1 MRALITGA
9 TGTIG
14 QRLSASL
21 GPDTTPLRRAERPG
35 GEAAAWDGLHAPSS
49 APFEGLDAVFH
60 LAGEPVAEGR
70 WTTEKK
76 RRILESRTL
85 GTRAIVEAI
94 GRTARRPRVLVCAS
108 AVGFYGD
115 RGDEPLTE
123 ASPAGEGFLSDV
135 CVAWEEEALEAERR
149 FGVRTVTLRIGI
161 VLSPTGGA
169 LARLRPIF
177 GAGLGGRLGDGLGWM
192 PWVHVDDVV
201 GLMLHAATTPTL
213 HGAVNA
219 VAPCAVQNAEF
230 TRALGRTLRRPTV
243 LPVPTLA
250 LRVAF
255 GELAQVL
262 LASQR
267 VAPERALASGFRFA
281 HARLDGA
288 LADVLHKAEAPS
300 ARAPLLAEGAR

>member
-14 QRLSASL
+14 RRLAASL
-21 GPDTTPLRRAERPG
+21 GSGATPLRRAARPS
-35 GEAAAWDGLHAPSS
+35 AAAAEWDGVHPPSS

-76 RRILESRTL
+76 RRILESRTV

-94 GRTARRPRVLVCAS
+94 GRTTRRPRVLVCAS

-115 RGDEPLTE
+115 RGDEALTE
-123 ASPAGEGFLSDV
+123 AAAPGEGFLSDV
-135 CVAWEEEALEAERR
+135 CVAWEQEALEAERR

-177 GAGLGGRLGDGLGWM
+177 GAGLGGRLGDGQGWM

-201 GLMLHAATTPTL
+201 GLLEHAATTPTL
-213 HGAVNA
+213 RGAVNA
-219 VAPCAVQNAEF
+219 VAPGVVRNAEF
-230 TRALGRTLRRPTV
+230 TRALGRALRRPAL
-243 LPVPTLA
+243 LPVPAMA

-255 GELAQVL
+255 GELAEVL

-267 VAPERALASGFRFA
+267 VAPDRALVSGFRFA
-281 HARLDGA
+281 HPQLDEA
-288 LADVLHKAEAPS
+288 LADVLHEAKAPVAREAM
-300 ARAPLLAEGAR
+300 LAEGAP

>member
-1 MRALITGA
+1 MRALVTGA

-14 QRLSASL
+14 QRLAASL
-21 GPDTTPLRRAERPG
+21 GPGTTLLRRAPSAVG
-35 GEAAAWDGLHAPSS
+35 QDATWDGLHAPSS

-70 WTTEKK
+70 WTAEKK
-76 RRILESRTL
+76 RRILESRTR

-94 GRTARRPRVLVCAS
+94 GQSTRRPRVLVCAS

-123 ASPAGEGFLSDV
+123 ESPPGEGFLSDV

-149 FGVRTVTLRIGI
+149 FGVRTVVLRIGI

-177 GAGLGGRLGDGLGWM
+177 RAGLGGRLGDGLGWM
-192 PWVHVDDVV
+192 PWIHLDDVV
-201 GLMLHAATTPTL
+201 GLLLHAATTPTL

-219 VAPCAVQNAEF
+219 VSPGSVQNAEL
-230 TRALGRTLRRPTV
+230 TRALGRALRRPTP
-243 LPVPTLA
+243 LPVPALA
-250 LRVAF
+250 LRLAF
-255 GELAQVL
+255 GELAAVL
-262 LASQR
+262 LSSQR
-267 VAPERALASGFRFA
+267 VAPERALSTGFRFA
-281 HARLDGA
+281 HPHLDDA
-288 LADVLHKAEAPS
+288 LADVLRQDADRVTGPM
-300 ARAPLLAEGAR
+300 LAEGAP

>member
-14 QRLSASL
+14 RRLAATL
-21 GPDTTPLRRAERPG
+21 GPGTTLLRRDAR
-35 GEAAAWDGLHAPSS
+35 AAGQLDTWDGLHAPAS

-94 GRTARRPRVLVCAS
+94 GRTTRPPRVLVCAS

-115 RGDEPLTE
+115 RGDEALTE
-123 ASPAGEGFLSDV
+123 GAAPGEGFLSDV
-135 CVAWEEEALEAERR
+135 CVAWEREALEAERR

-177 GAGLGGRLGDGLGWM
+177 GAGLGGRLGDGQGWM

-201 GLMLHAATTPTL
+201 GLLEHAATTPTL
-213 HGAVNA
+213 RGPVNA
-219 VAPCAVQNAEF
+219 VAPGVVRNAEF
-230 TRALGRTLRRPTV
+230 TRALGRVLRRPTL
-243 LPVPTLA
+243 LPVPGLA
-250 LRVAF
+250 LGLAF
-255 GELAQVL
+255 GELAEVL

-281 HARLDGA
+281 HPQLDGA
-288 LADVLHKAEAPS
+288 LADVLHEAKAPAAREA
-300 ARAPLLAEGAR
+300 LLAEGAP